1 MNKKWKLKQNDEN
14 RISDISKKFNLT
26 YIVAQKLAEKN
37 LTDREVEIFLNPTR
51 KDFHNP
57 FKLPDMEKAVDR
69 ILKAMENKEKIVI
82 YGDYDADGI
91 TSTTIL
97 KRFMR
102 DRGIEVRNI
111 YSK

>member
-1 MNKKWKLKQNDEN
+1 MNKKWKLKENNND
-14 RISDISKKFNLT
+14 RIADISKKFNLT
-26 YIVAQKLAEKN
+26 YIVSQKLAEKN
-37 LTDREVEIFLNPTR
+37 LSDEEIKVFLNPTR

-97 KRFMR
+97 KRFIR

>member
-1 MNKKWKLKQNDEN
+1 MNKKWTVKDVDKSRVEYIKN
-14 RISDISKKFNLT
+14 KFNLKT
-26 YIVAQKLAEKN
+26 LAAEVIAEKG
-37 LTDREVEIFLNPTR
+37 LTDDEIQKFLNPTR
-51 KDFHNP
+51 KDFYDP
-57 FKLPDMEKAVDR
+57 FLMPDMDNAIDR
-69 ILKAMENKEKIVI
+69 IIKAIDNNEKIVI

-111 YSK
+111 YS

>member
-1 MNKKWKLKQNDEN
+1 MNKKWKLKQNNKN

-57 FKLPDMEKAVDR
+57 FDLPDMEKAVDR
-69 ILKAMENKEKIVI
+69 TLKAMENKEKIVI

-102 DRGIEVRNI
+102 DRGIDVRNI

>member
-1 MNKKWKLKQNDEN
+1 MNKKWTIKEVDKARADELQT
-14 RISDISKKFNLT
+14 KFNIKSLAAK
-26 YIVAQKLAEKN
+26 IIAEKG
-37 LTDREVEIFLNPTR
+37 LSDDEVQRFLNPTR
-51 KDFHNP
+51 KNFYDP
-57 FKLPDMEKAVDR
+57 FLMPDMDKAIDR
-69 ILKAMENKEKIVI
+69 IIQAIDNNEKIVI

-111 YSK
+111 YS